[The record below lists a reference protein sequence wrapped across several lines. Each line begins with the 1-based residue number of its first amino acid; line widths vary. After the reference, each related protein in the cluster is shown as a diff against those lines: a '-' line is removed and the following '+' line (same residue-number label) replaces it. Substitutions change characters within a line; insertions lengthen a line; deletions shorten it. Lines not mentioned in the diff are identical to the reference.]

1 MIGDKLILRPY
12 HYQPAKDIYT
22 ILSSEISDHTSL
34 PYFISIAGESG
45 CGKSTLGIALK
56 EVLSENG
63 LKSFILHMDDYF
75 HLPPTSNH
83 LQRLEDINHVG
94 PQEVDL
100 ELLQKHINEIKTG
113 AIEII
118 KPLIH
123 YKENDKRKEIF
134 NPRDQQIIIIE
145 GTYVSLLENLDC
157 KIFMLRNYNDT
168 KDDRINRARD
178 PITPFI
184 EDVLEIE
191 HSIIKKH
198 KKLASILVDKDYNV
212 NKVDS

>member
-12 HYQPAKDIYT
+12 HYQPARDIYAM
-22 ILSSEISDHTSL
+22 ISSEVKKDAPN
-34 PYFISIAGESG
+34 PYFLSISGESG

-56 EVLSENG
+56 EVLAENG
-63 LKSFILHMDDYF
+63 LNSFILHMDDYF

-83 LQRLEDINHVG
+83 LQRMEDINHVG

-100 ELLQKHINEIKTG
+100 DLLQKHVNEIKAG
-113 AIEII
+113 AQEII

-134 NPRDQQIIIIE
+134 NPKNQQVIIIE
-145 GTYVSLLENLDC
+145 GTYVSLLKNLDC
-157 KIFMLRNYNDT
+157 KVFMLRNYHDT

-198 KKLASILVDKDYNV
+198 KELADILVDKDYHV
-212 NKVDS
+212 VKV